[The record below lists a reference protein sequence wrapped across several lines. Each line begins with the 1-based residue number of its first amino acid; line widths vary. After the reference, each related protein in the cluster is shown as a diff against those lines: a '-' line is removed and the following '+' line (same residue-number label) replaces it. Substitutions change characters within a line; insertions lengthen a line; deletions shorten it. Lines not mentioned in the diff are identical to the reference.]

1 MSEEGSLED
10 VRMGSV
16 YEEKPVVGD
25 QTAVPV
31 LDCLIYIAQLYG
43 EPVLTYQYLPY
54 IGYLVKHGKHPV
66 GKWLQVHLEC
76 RVCYHESVSLQVSP
90 PSSQRLNTRKE
101 ASLLGAVALT
111 QKIIVFLS
119 DATLMDMLMK
129 INQDVL
135 LPLLDLLTTP
145 RMG

>member
-1 MSEEGSLED
+1 MCSD
-10 VRMGSV
+10 F
-16 YEEKPVVGD
+16 
-25 QTAVPV
+25 
-31 LDCLIYIAQLYG
+31 LICF
-43 EPVLTYQYLPY
+43 
-54 IGYLVKHGKHPV
+54 
-66 GKWLQVHLEC
+66 QVC
-76 RVCYHESVSLQVSP
+76 P

-111 QKIIVFLS
+111 QKIVVFLS
-119 DATLMDMLMK
+119 DTTLMDMLMK

>member
-1 MSEEGSLED
+1 MAN
-10 VRMGSV
+10 
-16 YEEKPVVGD
+16 
-25 QTAVPV
+25 T
-31 LDCLIYIAQLYG
+31 QLASG
-43 EPVLTYQYLPY
+43 FRF
-54 IGYLVKHGKHPV
+54 IRNI
-66 GKWLQVHLEC
+66 EC
-76 RVCYHESVSLQVSP
+76 HESVSLQVSP
-90 PSSQRLNTRKE
+90 PASQRLNTRKE

-135 LPLLDLLTTP
+135 IPLLDLLTTP

>member
-1 MSEEGSLED
+1 MENTQLSTFGASE
-10 VRMGSV
+10 
-16 YEEKPVVGD
+16 
-25 QTAVPV
+25 
-31 LDCLIYIAQLYG
+31 
-43 EPVLTYQYLPY
+43 
-54 IGYLVKHGKHPV
+54 GKRP
-66 GKWLQVHLEC
+66 QVHLEY
-76 RVCYHESVSLQVSP
+76 RVCYHERVSLQVSP

>member
-1 MSEEGSLED
+1 MLNIETLNFC
-10 VRMGSV
+10 
-16 YEEKPVVGD
+16 KILKKK
-25 QTAVPV
+25 V
-31 LDCLIYIAQLYG
+31 LHKDPKRFTDYTFLC
-43 EPVLTYQYLPY
+43 V
-54 IGYLVKHGKHPV
+54 
-66 GKWLQVHLEC
+66 
-76 RVCYHESVSLQVSP
+76 LQVSS

-101 ASLLGAVALT
+101 ACLLGAVALA

-145 RMG
+145 KMG

>member
-1 MSEEGSLED
+1 MKKDVLIEIIPIYSSTTDMSSSSNLKH
-10 VRMGSV
+10 RMCSHKSV
-16 YEEKPVVGD
+16 
-25 QTAVPV
+25 
-31 LDCLIYIAQLYG
+31 L
-43 EPVLTYQYLPY
+43 
-54 IGYLVKHGKHPV
+54 H
-66 GKWLQVHLEC
+66 
-76 RVCYHESVSLQVSP
+76 QVSP